1 MAKEEPKRTCI
12 GCRESLEKSKL
23 LRFVLAPDGTVVPDL
38 VNKLPGRGAYTCLK
52 ASCIYKACERNQFSR
67 AFKTNVPDADPGALQ
82 AWVIRSMEDRIA
94 SYLALA
100 NKAGK
105 VVSGSDMVAEMLKRK
120 VSVKK
125 IIFLATDISEDIG
138 NRLRGLA
145 DLHGVEHVTLFTKD
159 YFGELL
165 GKGLRSVVAVQGAGF
180 VDTMTNEIDR
190 YRNFLRGE
198 GCAYE

>member
-1 MAKEEPKRTCI
+1 MPKEEPKRTCI
-12 GCRESLEKSKL
+12 GCRESLDKSKL

-38 VNKLPGRGAYTCLK
+38 LNKLPGRGAYTCLK

-67 AFKTNVPDADPGALQ
+67 AFKSPVPASDPKVLQ
-82 AWVIRSMEDRIA
+82 DWVIRSMEERIA

-105 VVSGSDMVAEMLKRK
+105 VVSGSDLVADLLK
-120 VSVKK
+120 KK
-125 IIFLATDISEDIG
+125 TPVNKLVFLASDISEDIG
-138 NRLRGLA
+138 NKLRSLA
-145 DLHGVEHVTLFTKD
+145 DLLGVGHITLFTKD

-165 GKGLRSVVAVQGAGF
+165 GKGLRSVVAVQSDGF
-180 VDTMTNEIDR
+180 VDTMNTEIAR

-198 GCAYE
+198 GCTYE